1 MSLKTPTRGPIGGTY
16 IICLASEKG
25 YPLKANFL
33 KSSVVGKPLKG
44 EGPIV
49 EGNILDEELEISS
62 GSNKIQTHEITRQ
75 EKMGDE

>member
-1 MSLKTPTRGPIGGTY
+1 MSLKTPTCGPIGGTH

-25 YPLKANFL
+25 DPLKENFL

-44 EGPIV
+44 EGTIG
-49 EGNILDEELEISS
+49 EGNILDEELESS
-62 GSNKIQTHEITRQ
+62 SESNKIQTHETIRQ